1 MSLYLWI
8 SLRLLL
14 NLCDNIHKKQSRVDA
29 TFINALQSY
38 TWFFLLQKLRQSVDC
53 FIYCSI
59 YKGTDMI
66 LCCWHL
72 LTYQKINSIGR
83 SKKRFLTI
91 WKVWARTMTILS
103 NQGAL
108 QSAFEIICRIQW
120 MYRDKENAWK
130 TSDVF
135 FWIFVLDETKPRFI
149 ALDIMI
155 TKLGYMFQSQI
166 IPIGV
171 QVV

>member
-1 MSLYLWI
+1 MYI
-8 SLRLLL
+8 
-14 NLCDNIHKKQSRVDA
+14 
-29 TFINALQSY
+29 
-38 TWFFLLQKLRQSVDC
+38 WFFLLQKLRQSVDC

-83 SKKRFLTI
+83 RIKKISYDLKGSSKNNDNSQQPMSSTESLWNHLQDLTNVWRQTKWMKDKRC
-91 WKVWARTMTILS
+91 V
-103 NQGAL
+103 
-108 QSAFEIICRIQW
+108 
-120 MYRDKENAWK
+120 
-130 TSDVF
+130 
-135 FWIFVLDETKPRFI
+135 FWILVLDETKPRFI

-155 TKLGYMFQSQI
+155 TKLFYMFQSQI

-171 QVV
+171 QVAYLLALYPSNITQNRTSWGMFTYIDIFE